1 MYIHFLTNVNT
12 FFKKSDLFIRLDQ
25 ISRLFISNTSPQAQA
40 GFRT

>member
-1 MYIHFLTNVNT
+1 MYIHFPKNVNT

-40 GFRT
+40 EFKT